1 MRKPGRV
8 SALLIAAGAA
18 GLLTSQVALGG
29 APARAATAT
38 AQPGTA
44 AAGANVL
51 GIAPGVSGLSLT
63 TTFGESN
70 AAYQGTESQAKSA
83 TIDLGSL
90 GLVLSSSTFCGQ
102 PELPAKD
109 QPQPLTADSEQGPH
123 SRSAAGTAGVGGQ
136 SVVAT
141 ASPEKASS
149 TTTPVEE
156 KLPGIF
162 DVAGTSS
169 ATVHYD
175 TSTGQAASSAVTDD
189 VTLLGGLVQL
199 HGLHWTAS
207 RTIGATN
214 TGGTQFTFGQVVI
227 GGKPVSGPATPTAS
241 PVAAINKALA
251 PLGFTLIEP
260 SETKNQQTGGV
271 TIGPLILRFSGSTL
285 DRTALSPVV
294 GTVIQ
299 LETLLQSNST
309 AGSDCT
315 QIRQLAYNIGTSVDT
330 LLNVM
335 LEISEGAG
343 ALDFDFGGAT
353 ASALEAPDYA
363 NPFGTDVTSA
373 DLTGTDPA
381 SGVDAGGS
389 PLTSIGGPA
398 LPTGTGSGTPPVVAA
413 PSTRLSSSSAICRS
427 MNTAGAQ
434 HCWRGVAEGAG
445 VGALAIGVVLLAADV
460 YISHRRRPILRR
472 RSLRG

>member
-8 SALLIAAGAA
+8 SALLVAGGAA
-18 GLLTSQVALGG
+18 GLLASQVAVGG
-29 APARAATAT
+29 TPARAASST

-51 GIAPGVSGLSLT
+51 GVAPGVSGLSLT

-83 TIDLGSL
+83 TVDLGSL

-109 QPQPLTADSEQGPH
+109 QPQPLTADSEQEPH
-123 SRSAAGTAGVGGQ
+123 SQSTAGTAGVGAQ
-136 SVVAT
+136 SVSAT
-141 ASPEKASS
+141 ASPEKATS
-149 TTTPVEE
+149 TTTPAEE

-162 DVAGTSS
+162 DVVGASS
-169 ATVHYD
+169 ATARYD
-175 TSTGQAASSAVTDD
+175 PSTGQAASSSVTDD

-199 HGLHWTAS
+199 HGLHWTAA

-214 TGGTQFTFGQVVI
+214 TSSAGFSYGQVLV
-227 GGKPVSGPATPTAS
+227 GGKPVSPPATSTAS
-241 PVAAINKALA
+241 PVARVNTVLA

-260 SETKNQQTGGV
+260 SETRNQQTGGV

-285 DRTALSPVV
+285 DRTALSPAV
-294 GTVIQ
+294 GAVIQ

-309 AGSDCT
+309 AGADCT
-315 QIRQLAYNIGTSVDT
+315 QIRQLAYNLGTSVDT

-353 ASALEAPDYA
+353 ASALEAPDFA
-363 NPFGTDVTSA
+363 NPFGADDTSA
-373 DLTGTDPA
+373 DLTSTDPA
-381 SGVDAGGS
+381 PGLGGS
-389 PLTSIGGPA
+389 GAPLTALGAATLPAGPSSEAPPA
-398 LPTGTGSGTPPVVAA
+398 LAA
-413 PSTRLSSSSAICRS
+413 PPTRLSSSSVLCRS
-427 MNTAGAQ
+427 LSTAGTQ
-434 HCWRGVAEGAG
+434 HCWRGVAAGAG
-445 VGALAIGVVLLAADV
+445 GGALALGIGLLAADLYV
-460 YISHRRRPILRR
+460 SHRRRPILRR
-472 RSLRG
+472 RSVRG